1 MRDDFNQTTK
11 EKLAYRV
18 GFRCSNPDCRRP
30 TSGPKEENDGHIN
43 IGVAAH
49 ICAASEGGPRYN
61 VNMTSNERK
70 SINNGIWLC
79 QNCAKIID
87 NDESKYTTKLLE
99 VWKSTA
105 EQLTLA
111 ELKYNTSNAHIVND
125 IKLLKFY
132 SECLDR
138 PAFQDEIRQEGRME
152 NFEKAIEDTIIALN
166 TGVSRARDGSILKQS
181 EGKSNIKNQEWR
193 EKLYMIT
200 DILVLIRMRLI
211 IAKKERAYYI
221 NDDAT
226 IDATYCFYDEQL
238 VQWFDSSRQEI
249 LNIFSS
255 ICKEANLPIH
265 VFPRKRYRW

>member
-61 VNMTSNERK
+61 RIMTSDERK

-87 NDESKYTTKLLE
+87 SDESKYTTKLFE

-105 EQLTLA
+105 EQLALA

-125 IKLLKFY
+125 IELLKFY

-138 PAFQDEIRQEGRME
+138 PNYLNSVMPTYFKNLLI
-152 NFEKAIEDTIIALN
+152 NIIN
-166 TGVSRARDGSILKQS
+166 
-181 EGKSNIKNQEWR
+181 
-193 EKLYMIT
+193 
-200 DILVLIRMRLI
+200 
-211 IAKKERAYYI
+211 
-221 NDDAT
+221 
-226 IDATYCFYDEQL
+226 
-238 VQWFDSSRQEI
+238 
-249 LNIFSS
+249 
-255 ICKEANLPIH
+255 
-265 VFPRKRYRW
+265 